1 MCNKKYAS
9 YDLHLHSMWSYD
21 ATTPVEYYFQRAKEL
36 KLRAFAVTDHHN
48 FDAIDEIEE
57 IAKKYSGVGYILGA
71 EMTAKSKFGL
81 FDYVCLGIPSKPKSK
96 LQNLFDRNLAM
107 QLEWGKRFEEVLAE
121 QGFTF
126 TTQERK
132 QLLETYRPARVIA
145 KQGITHVRN
154 EILRNYF
161 LEKGFIKDN
170 DDYEK
175 ICSKVYSSNGDYDSL
190 FFLEAKEVI
199 DAVHDSGG
207 IVLIAH
213 PHYYFNG
220 TDEKRMDEILEELPL
235 DGIECAHSNV
245 PKEYTPVYRQYCKK
259 HNLLSSAGTDCHS
272 EPEKSYLNLSPN
284 SDMADHIGDEEYLD
298 EILERVTLYNV

>member
-1 MCNKKYAS
+1 
-9 YDLHLHSMWSYD
+9 
-21 ATTPVEYYFQRAKEL
+21 VEYYFQRAKEL

-132 QLLETYRPARVIA
+132 QLLEIYRPARVIA

-199 DAVHDSGG
+199 DHIDNNPFNNMPWNLQKLSVGENLAKRYIDNPNCNKNQFTTETYRKNKELHEFVNKLFNEGKTYEEAQAE
-207 IVLIAH
+207 VLKYI
-213 PHYYFNG
+213 NN
-220 TDEKRMDEILEELPL
+220 KEE
-235 DGIECAHSNV
+235 N
-245 PKEYTPVYRQYCKK
+245 
-259 HNLLSSAGTDCHS
+259 
-272 EPEKSYLNLSPN
+272 
-284 SDMADHIGDEEYLD
+284 
-298 EILERVTLYNV
+298 